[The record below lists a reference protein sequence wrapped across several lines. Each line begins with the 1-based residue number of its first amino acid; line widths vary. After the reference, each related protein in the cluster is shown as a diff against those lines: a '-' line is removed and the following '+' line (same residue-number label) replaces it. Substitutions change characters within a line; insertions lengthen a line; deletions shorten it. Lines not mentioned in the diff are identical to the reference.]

1 MKEEIEIKVEDKIIK
16 IGMEE
21 LKKLLPNESIKLLP
35 IEDTSTLMVG
45 VPIKKLEEIGFSLKD
60 YELVFEINKNDKK
73 LYMNIYNGC
82 DDFIHI
88 INKSNL
94 KELIH

>member
-45 VPIKKLEEIGFSLKD
+45 VPIKKLEEIG
-60 YELVFEINKNDKK
+60 EIEIANEYK
-73 LYMNIYNGC
+73 MN
-82 DDFIHI
+82 
-88 INKSNL
+88 
-94 KELIH
+94 

>member
-21 LKKLLPNESIKLLP
+21 LKKLLPNESINLLP

-60 YELVFEINKNDKK
+60 YELVFEINKKDKK

-82 DDFIHI
+82 DDFIHL